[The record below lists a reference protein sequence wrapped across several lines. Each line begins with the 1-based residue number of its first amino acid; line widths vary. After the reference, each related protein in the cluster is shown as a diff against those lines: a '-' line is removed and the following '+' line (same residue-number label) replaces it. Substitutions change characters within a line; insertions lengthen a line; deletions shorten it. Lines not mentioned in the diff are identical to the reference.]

1 MARREQ
7 DRSLHVQFMRRG
19 VYNEIKSEGKVFLDN
34 DGKVVQTI
42 EGAGRVV
49 HDDVDYIRIICASD
63 PTSIPERPVTAC
75 DRKLLETDSP
85 SARCI
90 ATKPEDCDL
99 HRFEDEWQNYKRGH
113 AEQLSGTPVR
123 EWAGITPAQA
133 EDLAHDKIYTVEAL
147 AGLHDSAAGR
157 YLQLRQ
163 KARDFLAAADKM
175 AQTTTMRAEL
185 SARDEQLADLR
196 RQNEQFQ
203 AQLAALT
210 AAQNAAQPKT
220 PNRIKAP

>member
-7 DRSLHVQFMRRG
+7 DRALHVQFMRRG

-34 DGKVVQTI
+34 DGKVASSI
-42 EGAGRVV
+42 EGAGRAV
-49 HDDVDYIRIICASD
+49 HDDVDYIRIVCASD

-75 DRKLLETDSP
+75 DRKLLEKDSP
-85 SARCI
+85 SARCT
-90 ATKPEDCDL
+90 ATRPEDCDL
-99 HRFEDEWQNYKRGH
+99 HRFEDEWQSYKRGH
-113 AEQLSGTPVR
+113 AEQLSGTPIR
-123 EWAGITPAQA
+123 AWAGITPAQA
-133 EDLAHDKIYTVEAL
+133 EDLAHDKIYTVESL

-175 AQTTTMRAEL
+175 AQTTAMRAEL
-185 SARDEQLADLR
+185 TARDEQLADLR
-196 RQNEQFQ
+196 RQNEQIQ
-203 AQLAALT
+203 AQVAALT
-210 AAQNAAQPKT
+210 AQAQPKA